1 MTPSI
6 DYGITNA
13 LGISLSLP
21 YVWHSGTHRVS
32 STVYENERE
41 KGVSDLIASLRYS
54 WRWRFLNR
62 NLAVSTSAGVTIPV
76 TEKKLAILTDAI
88 DFTTG
93 TVDPVIG
100 ITGSLGLNNKTVLR
114 VTAFT
119 RQVWGMAEDEQ
130 QVGSY
135 YAYTLELRRLINKAS
150 HSVYGRLFSEIREQY
165 QVSGRGYRNS
175 GGEWLFGVLGGSY
188 TLIAGDK
195 AGLRLTGEIE
205 FPLTINVNGTQPV
218 QGTNLRVNLT
228 SGISL

>member
-1 MTPSI
+1 ML
-6 DYGITNA
+6 TN
-13 LGISLSLP
+13 LFES
-21 YVWHSGTHRVS
+21 
-32 STVYENERE
+32 EKQ
-41 KGVSDLIASLRYS
+41 KGVSDLIATIRYS

-62 NLAVSTSAGVTIPV
+62 NLAVATLGGLTIPV
-76 TEKKLAILTDAI
+76 TEKKLAILRDHI

-114 VTAFT
+114 LTAFS
-119 RQVWGMAEDEQ
+119 RQVWGTAEENQ

-135 YAYTLELRRLINKAS
+135 YAYTLELRRLINKAK
-150 HSVYGRLFSEIREQY
+150 HSMYGRLFSEIREQY
-165 QVSGRGYRNS
+165 QVNGRGYRNS

-188 TLIAGDK
+188 TLIASDK

-205 FPLTINVNGTQPV
+205 FPLAINVNGTQPV

-228 SGISL
+228 SGFSL

>member
-1 MTPSI
+1 MLTSI
-6 DYGITNA
+6 
-13 LGISLSLP
+13 
-21 YVWHSGTHRVS
+21 
-32 STVYENERE
+32 YESEKE

-76 TEKKLAILTDAI
+76 TEKKLAILTDEI

-114 VTAFT
+114 LTAFT
-119 RQVWGMAEDEQ
+119 RQVWGMAEDNQ

-165 QVSGRGYRNS
+165 QVNGRGYRNS
-175 GGEWLFGVLGGSY
+175 GGEWFFGVLGGSY
-188 TLIAGDK
+188 TLISGDK
-195 AGLRLTGEIE
+195 AGLRLTGEVE
-205 FPLTINVNGTQPV
+205 FPLAINVNGTQPV
-218 QGTNLRVNLT
+218 QGTNLRINLT